1 MSKFT
6 RNFLHTLPEA
16 VVRSSSKN
24 NAISCVLPVL
34 WKALFYRIMGEIQIL
49 FIIIIIIIINNELI
63 IVTLNIKNVAGA
75 F

>member
-34 WKALFYRIMGEIQIL
+34 WKALFYGIMGEIQIL
-49 FIIIIIIIINNELI
+49 FIIIIIINNELI